1 MHLDADPTHS
11 SLFKKA
17 RARLAGAGLFFVAAF
32 ALLAMA
38 APAGAQ
44 GTFQTPAPS
53 AILVDFSTGAIL
65 FEKDAD
71 RRMAPGSLVKIMTA
85 AVVFNEL
92 QAGRITPDTPFMVSV
107 NAWRRGGGPSGGA
120 AMFAEVNK
128 PVRVE
133 DLLIGALTVSG
144 NDAAI
149 ALAEGVSGTETAFA
163 MKMNELG
170 AAIGL
175 TNSSFR
181 NAQGF
186 ADPDQVSTAKDMAQ
200 LARYVIRTF
209 PKFYPLFSV
218 PDIEWSKIKQRNRNP
233 LLNAGVG
240 ADGLQAAWLR
250 DAGYHIVGSAQQ
262 SNRRLIVAVMGAKT
276 EKERLEEAKRLL
288 EWGFH
293 SFEYRQLFAAGAEL
307 GRANVFGGD
316 AGSVAIAPRDP
327 VMLLLPRNTP
337 DKIVSRVTYNS
348 PLRAPIAKGTEVAKL
363 EILRGQ
369 MKVLEVP
376 LVTTEEVAV
385 GTLWQR
391 ALDGATVTV
400 GDTARDLTSQ
410 LLAKFKK

>member
-1 MHLDADPTHS
+1 MLQDDDLKHR
-11 SLFKKA
+11 SLFSMA
-17 RARLAGAGLFFVAAF
+17 RARLAGAGLLFGAALG
-32 ALLAMA
+32 LLAMA
-38 APAGAQ
+38 APAAAQ
-44 GTFQTPAPS
+44 SSFQTPAPS

-92 QAGRITPDTPFMVSV
+92 QAGRITPDTPFTVSV

-175 TNSSFR
+175 ANSSFR

-209 PKFYPLFSV
+209 PKYYPLFSV

-240 ADGLQAAWLR
+240 ADGPAGRLAAR
-250 DAGYHIVGSAQQ
+250 C
-262 SNRRLIVAVMGAKT
+262 RLPHC
-276 EKERLEEAKRLL
+276 R
-288 EWGFH
+288 
-293 SFEYRQLFAAGAEL
+293 L
-307 GRANVFGGD
+307 GRC
-316 AGSVAIAPRDP
+316 
-327 VMLLLPRNTP
+327 
-337 DKIVSRVTYNS
+337 S
-348 PLRAPIAKGTEVAKL
+348 P
-363 EILRGQ
+363 
-369 MKVLEVP
+369 
-376 LVTTEEVAV
+376 
-385 GTLWQR
+385 
-391 ALDGATVTV
+391 
-400 GDTARDLTSQ
+400 TA
-410 LLAKFKK
+410 A